1 MQFCCVHCRV
11 MLSVV
16 LCLGVMVEDQS
27 RQLISRMRHQHRTK
41 AMTSQLVDSKCK
53 VHVNLKC
60 NSLLSVHRIRGTSH
74 CVRDSMRHSDS
85 VNWQMVRNISVWIKP
100 TNNLSLFLIW
110 FLWGVSKT
118 QTSKTQ
124 TPDPRPR
131 KHRPRKHRPRKHR
144 PRKPRPRKRTPRK
157 HRPRKRRL
165 RKHRP
170 TKNH

>member
-1 MQFCCVHCRV
+1 

-60 NSLLSVHRIRGTSH
+60 NSLLSVHRVRGTSH
-74 CVRDSMRHSDS
+74 CVRDSMRHSGS
-85 VNWQMVRNISVWIKP
+85 VNWQMVRNISFWIKP

-110 FLWGVSKT
+110 FLCVVGSMTCWLLQLPRLSIFFHNCLLFCRSFLRSMCHLI
-118 QTSKTQ
+118 TSS
-124 TPDPRPR
+124 PRQ
-131 KHRPRKHRPRKHR
+131 
-144 PRKPRPRKRTPRK
+144 
-157 HRPRKRRL
+157 L
-165 RKHRP
+165 L
-170 TKNH
+170 

>member
-1 MQFCCVHCRV
+1 

-74 CVRDSMRHSDS
+74 CVRDSMRHSGS

-124 TPDPRPR
+124 TPDPRPQTS
-131 KHRPRKHRPRKHR
+131 KTQTSKTQTSKTQTS
-144 PRKPRPRKRTPRK
+144 KTQTSKTQSSK
-157 HRPRKRRL
+157 TQTSK
-165 RKHRP
+165 
-170 TKNH
+170 TQTY